1 MIIRRLMHE
10 RFAEADW
17 GNVRTIVDVPE
28 TGLVVVTG
36 DNGSGKST
44 LIEVVCHA
52 LWGKS
57 LRGKTAWR
65 NVKGGSKAG
74 VVLGDG
80 TKITRKREGKR
91 SHVEIVRPGPGDDG
105 DVYDTATK
113 AQGAIDAEFG
123 TFDVWRRSCVFSS
136 SDAAHFSGATDG
148 ERKRLLETVLGLER
162 FDPALEACREELK
175 SERTRVEV
183 CERTLVSSEKMV
195 AIEQE
200 RLDEAQR
207 DLEGLEAPTSEP
219 YPDAPTP
226 TVTEVEIPPEPDLEA
241 GKARFEKLET
251 IAARLEDIEH
261 EIGVLRE
268 VANSADRERAA
279 NAARVE
285 QTQKNFG
292 KLGDATRCPTCR
304 QEVTD
309 KHRGRLE
316 HGLSTFVS
324 EIEKKNEKL
333 VAKRDAAREEIADLE
348 AEMKSLRSDRESTQR
363 EIEAGRAAARAHAQA
378 KERAANVA
386 ERDERE
392 HAQRMAEHKRQ
403 CEAVAERNRAAK
415 ERYNTRQVML
425 KSRVR
430 ESNERL
436 AKLEDEM
443 DEAASDLDEARIAVA
458 ELEACEVALGLKGI
472 RAQVLGR
479 ALDGIQA
486 VANLWLE
493 RICGEGLSLVLKP
506 YSEKKS
512 GKGVTDSISL
522 VITGAGGGDYLGA
535 SGGQRRRLDVA
546 LLLAL
551 AEVARAAAGNEPGTC
566 FFDEVFDA
574 LDADGRAAVADA
586 LRELAQDRAVFVIT
600 HDEELAR
607 SLRAETYL
615 EAEGGK
621 VRRAS

>member
-1 MIIRRLMHE
+1 MIVRRLLHE
-10 RFAEADW
+10 CFAEAKW

-65 NVKGGSKAG
+65 DVKGGSRAG
-74 VVLGDG
+74 VVLSDG
-80 TKITRKREGKR
+80 TKITRKREGRR

-113 AQGAIDAEFG
+113 AQSAIDAEWE

-148 ERKRLLETVLGLER
+148 ERKRLLEMVLGLER
-162 FDPALEACREELK
+162 FDPALDACREELK

-183 CERTLVSSEKMV
+183 CTRTLASAEKMV
-195 AIEQE
+195 EVEQD
-200 RLDEAQR
+200 RLEEAQR
-207 DLEGLEAPTSEP
+207 DLEALEAPTAEP
-219 YPDAPTP
+219 YPDEPAR
-226 TVTEVEIPPEPDLEA
+226 TVTEVDIPPEPDLEA
-241 GKARFEKLET
+241 GKARFKKLET

-268 VANSADRERAA
+268 VAHAADRERAA
-279 NAARVE
+279 NDARVE
-285 QTQKNFG
+285 QARKNFG

-304 QEVTD
+304 QEVSGS
-309 KHRGRLE
+309 HRGRLE
-316 HGLSTFVS
+316 HGMTAFVAD
-324 EIEKKNEKL
+324 IEKKNSKL

-348 AEMKSLRSDRESTQR
+348 REMKSLRSDQTGTQR

-378 KERAANVA
+378 KERAANTA

-392 HAQRMAEHKRQ
+392 HTRRMAEHKRR
-403 CEAVAERNRAAK
+403 CDAIAERNRAAK
-415 ERYNTRQVML
+415 ERFATQKIML
-425 KSRVR
+425 ESRVR
-430 ESNERL
+430 ESNSRL
-436 AKLEDEM
+436 ADLEDES
-443 DEAASDLDEARIAVA
+443 DEAAMNLDEARIAVA

-493 RICGEGLSLVLKP
+493 RICGAGLSLTLKP
-506 YSEKKS
+506 YAEKKS
-512 GKGVTDSISL
+512 GGVTDSISL
-522 VITGAGGGDYLGA
+522 VIEGAGGGEYLGA

-551 AEVARAAAGNEPGTC
+551 AEVTRAAAGNEPGTC

-574 LDADGRAAVADA
+574 LDPDGRAAVADA
-586 LRELAQDRAVFVIT
+586 LRELAKDRAVLVIT

-607 SLRAETYL
+607 SLRAATYL
-615 EAEGGK
+615 EAKGGK
-621 VRRAS
+621 VKRVA

>member
-1 MIIRRLMHE
+1 MIVRRLLHE

-17 GNVRTIVDVPE
+17 GSARTIVDVPE

-44 LIEVVCHA
+44 LVEVVCHA

-65 NVKGGSKAG
+65 NVKGGSRAG

-80 TKITRKREGKR
+80 TKITRKRENNR

-113 AQGAIDAEFG
+113 AQSAIDHEFG

-175 SERTRVEV
+175 SERTRAEA
-183 CERTLVSSEKMV
+183 CTRSLAAAEKMV
-195 AIEQE
+195 EVEQD
-200 RLDEAQR
+200 RLEEAQR
-207 DLEGLEAPTSEP
+207 DLAALRKPTLEP
-219 YPDAPTP
+219 YPDEPVKTQ
-226 TVTEVEIPPEPDLEA
+226 TDVEVPPEPDLEE
-241 GKARFEKLET
+241 GKAKFEKLKI
-251 IAARLEDIEH
+251 IAERLEDIEH
-261 EIGVLRE
+261 EIGALRE
-268 VANSADRERAA
+268 VANAAGRERAA
-279 NAARVE
+279 NTARAE
-285 QTQKNFG
+285 QSRKNFG
-292 KLGDATRCPTCR
+292 NLGDSARCPTCR
-304 QEVTD
+304 QDVTE

-316 HGLSTFVS
+316 HGLQAF
-324 EIEKKNEKL
+324 EQDMRDANAKL
-333 VAKRDAAREEIADLE
+333 AEKRDAVLAEIADLE
-348 AEMKSLRSDRESTQR
+348 DEARAHRTDREHTQR
-363 EIEAGRAAARAHAQA
+363 EIEIARAAARAHAQA
-378 KERAANVA
+378 KERAATAA
-386 ERDERE
+386 ERDEKE
-392 HAQRMAEHKRQ
+392 HAARMAEHKRR
-403 CEAVAERNRAAK
+403 CEAVAERNRAAQ
-415 ERYNTRQVML
+415 ERFSTQEIML

-430 ESNERL
+430 ESTERL
-436 AKLEDEM
+436 AGLEDEM
-443 DEAASDLDEARIAVA
+443 DESASDLDEARTAVA

-493 RICGEGLSLVLKP
+493 RICGEGLALTLKP

-522 VITGAGGGDYLGA
+522 VIDGAGGGDYLGA

-551 AEVARAAAGNEPGTC
+551 AEIARAAAGNEPGTC

-574 LDADGRAAVADA
+574 LDGDGRAAVADA
-586 LRELAQDRAVFVIT
+586 LRELSKDRAVVVIT

-607 SLRAETYL
+607 SLRASTYL
-615 EAEGGK
+615 EVSEGK
-621 VRRAS
+621 VKRAA